1 MSRWWRIGRMILG
14 MAIGMGVLGEGH
26 TEIVRGLSSSSSCAV
41 GTPPP
46 RQQPVDALFPNA
58 YYDYLL
64 NGLQIILLERPEAS
78 EAVLSLMIKSGAA
91 FDRAGKSGTAALT
104 ARAIWLGAEDLSE
117 ATLRQ
122 RLAALEATLR
132 TEVTWDA
139 TTITVEAPAR
149 GLPELIR
156 LMARVVSRPTFEAEA
171 LMALKARFLD
181 EVRAKRRDPS
191 QIADE
196 EWYRALYHPHP
207 YARPAE
213 GVPEEIA
220 VITPVDI
227 ARHHARFFIANNA
240 TLIVLSPFSPAT
252 LMPLI
257 RPNFGAMLKGKI
269 VPPTFVAPAPAQG
282 VRILLR
288 DLPDAPLAHIR
299 IGSFGLERFSEDYVP
314 TLMLAEVIRLRLE
327 REASK
332 GGVPLADVRCRFD
345 LRTHRGPFL
354 LSFAVPNEQVV
365 SAIERALGIL
375 RAMRAEGPT
384 AEELAEAQRRWEER
398 FTPNALA
405 PRQLVEALHFVELHG
420 LGRDYVPRFPARVQ
434 RVTREEVMRVA
445 EKYLSPNDLLIV
457 VVGRTQGLVEALTP
471 LGAVEVKSSG

>member
-1 MSRWWRIGRMILG
+1 MNRWGRIGRAILG
-14 MAIGMGVLGEGH
+14 VVMGACVLGGGDMSAS
-26 TEIVRGLSSSSSCAV
+26 RRAAASSKSQTA
-41 GTPPP
+41 
-46 RQQPVDALFPNA
+46 DALLPNA

-64 NGLQIILLERPEAS
+64 NGLQIIILQRPEAS

-91 FDRAGKSGTAALT
+91 FDRAGRSGTAALT

-139 TTITVEAPAR
+139 TMITVEAPAR
-149 GLPELIR
+149 SLPELIR

-181 EVRAKRRDPS
+181 EVKAKRHDPS
-191 QIADE
+191 EIADE

-207 YARPAE
+207 YARLAE

-220 VITPVDI
+220 AITPVDI
-227 ARHHARFFIANNA
+227 ARHHTRFFIANNA

-269 VPPTFVAPAPAQG
+269 VPPTFVAPVPAQG

-288 DLPDAPLAHIR
+288 DLPNASLAHVR
-299 IGSFGLERFSEDYVP
+299 IGSFGVERFSDEYVP
-314 TLMLAEVIRLRLE
+314 TLVLAEAIRLRLE
-327 REASK
+327 GEASK
-332 GGVPLADVRCRFD
+332 GGTSLVDVRCRFD

-365 SAIERALGIL
+365 SAIERALEIL
-375 RAMRAEGPT
+375 KAMRAEGPT
-384 AEELAEAQRRWEER
+384 AGELAEAQRRWAER
-398 FTPNALA
+398 FAQDALT
-405 PRQLVEALHFVELHG
+405 PRQLIEVLHFVELYG
-420 LGRDYVPRFPARVQ
+420 LGRDYVRRFPTRVQ
-434 RVTREEVMRVA
+434 HVTREEVMRVA

-457 VVGRTQGLVEALTP
+457 VVGRAQGLAEALKP
-471 LGAVEVKSSG
+471 LGVVEVKTGG

>member
-1 MSRWWRIGRMILG
+1 MTRWARIRWAILSMVVG
-14 MAIGMGVLGEGH
+14 ACVLGEG
-26 TEIVRGLSSSSSCAV
+26 RADMRSGSSPISSRAITARLL
-41 GTPPP
+41 TPSGM
-46 RQQPVDALFPNA
+46 DARFPDA

-64 NGLQIILLERPEAS
+64 NGLQVIILERPDAS
-78 EAVLSLMIKSGAA
+78 EALLSLMIKSGAA

-122 RLAALEATLR
+122 RLAALEATIR

-139 TTITVEAPAR
+139 TTISVEAPAR
-149 GLPELIR
+149 SLPELIR
-156 LMARVVSRPTFEAEA
+156 LMARVVSRPTFPPEA
-171 LMALKARFLD
+171 LAALKARFLD

-191 QIADE
+191 EIANE

-213 GVPEEIA
+213 GVPEEIEA
-220 VITPVDI
+220 ITPIDI

-252 LMPLI
+252 LMPII

-282 VRILLR
+282 VRIILR
-288 DLPDAPLAHIR
+288 DFPDTALAHIR
-299 IGSFGLERFSEDYVP
+299 IGSFGLERFSEEYISALV
-314 TLMLAEVIRLRLE
+314 LAEAICLRYE
-327 REASK
+327 RESSKAGAS
-332 GGVPLADVRCRFD
+332 PATARCQFD

-354 LSFAVPNEQVV
+354 LSLVAPNEQVMP
-365 SAIERALGIL
+365 AIERALEIL
-375 RAMRAEGPT
+375 KAMRAEGPT
-384 AEELAEAQRRWEER
+384 AEEFAEAQRRWAER
-398 FTPNALA
+398 FAPSALA
-405 PRQLVEALHFVELHG
+405 PRQSVEMLHFVELYG
-420 LGRDYVPRFPARVQ
+420 LGRDYVLRFPARVQ
-434 RVTREEVMRVA
+434 RATREEVMRVA

-457 VVGRTQGLVEALTP
+457 IVGRAQGLAEALKP
-471 LGAVEVKSSG
+471 LGTVEVKTGG